1 MKKVILIALTFAF
14 LLASSISFGQTSK
27 KTKLIQEGIA
37 LHDAK
42 KYKQAIKKY
51 DASIKIDDENISAWY
66 EKALSYY
73 AWGKYQEAIDACKQ
87 AKKVDPE
94 SETMKQVYMIEANSW
109 DDLGEAGKAIDIY
122 EKGIEAFSE
131 YHMLYFNKGITE
143 IQNDRLEDC
152 NESFKKAIELEPD
165 HSGSYNGL
173 AVYNSIEGNKIP
185 KIFMLARY
193 LIISP
198 KSSRAP
204 ANLIK
209 LEEVTTKAATKTGRN
224 SISITLSSISSD
236 EDVDSTVV
244 VEDDFSSMEM
254 TLTLSSTLNLSSK
267 ERKETDADRLASMME
282 TLCNLLK
289 ENQEGQIGYYW
300 ERYVPY
306 FLEMQEEGML
316 ETFAYIAYASSTNK
330 KIQKWLKN
338 NGSAIKKFYDW
349 DEEYEWK
356 NV

>member
-122 EKGIEAFSE
+122 EKGIEAFPE

-254 TLTLSSTLNLSSK
+254 TLALSSALNLSSK
-267 ERKETDADRLASMME
+267 ER
-282 TLCNLLK
+282 N
-289 ENQEGQIGYYW
+289 
-300 ERYVPY
+300 
-306 FLEMQEEGML
+306 
-316 ETFAYIAYASSTNK
+316 
-330 KIQKWLKN
+330 
-338 NGSAIKKFYDW
+338 
-349 DEEYEWK
+349 
-356 NV
+356 

>member
-1 MKKVILIALTFAF
+1 MKKATLIALTFAF
-14 LLASSISFGQTSK
+14 LLASSISYGQTSK

-37 LHDAK
+37 YHDAK
-42 KYKQAIKKY
+42 KYKKAIKKY
-51 DASIKIDDENISAWY
+51 DASLKIDNENISAWY

-73 AWGKYQEAIDACKQ
+73 AWGKYQEAIDACEKCKQ
-87 AKKVDPE
+87 VDPE

-109 DDLGEAGKAIDIY
+109 DDMGEPDKAIDIY
-122 EKGIEAFSE
+122 EKGIESFPE

-143 IQNDRLEDC
+143 IQNDKLDDC
-152 NESFKKAIELEPD
+152 NESFKKSIELEPD
-165 HSGSYNGL
+165 HAGSYNGL
-173 AVYNSIEGNKIP
+173 AVYNSIKGNKIP
-185 KIFMLARY
+185 KIFMLSRY
-193 LIISP
+193 LIIAP
-198 KSSRAP
+198 TSSRAP
-204 ANLIK
+204 DNLMK
-209 LEEVTTKAATKTGRN
+209 LEEITTKAATKTGRN
-224 SISITLSSISSD
+224 SVSISLSSIVTD

-244 VEDDFSSMEM
+244 VENDFSSLEM
-254 TLTLSSTLNLSSK
+254 TLALSSALNLSSK

-300 ERYVPY
+300 ERYAPY
-306 FLEMQEEGML
+306 FIEMQDEGML

-338 NGSAIKKFYDW
+338 NGSSIKKFYDW
-349 DEEYEWK
+349 DDEYEWK

>member
-122 EKGIEAFSE
+122 EKGIEAFPE

-204 ANLIK
+204 AKLIK

-224 SISITLSSISSD
+224 SI
-236 EDVDSTVV
+236 
-244 VEDDFSSMEM
+244 
-254 TLTLSSTLNLSSK
+254 
-267 ERKETDADRLASMME
+267 
-282 TLCNLLK
+282 
-289 ENQEGQIGYYW
+289 
-300 ERYVPY
+300 
-306 FLEMQEEGML
+306 
-316 ETFAYIAYASSTNK
+316 
-330 KIQKWLKN
+330 
-338 NGSAIKKFYDW
+338 
-349 DEEYEWK
+349 
-356 NV
+356 